1 MGELFEE
8 CEIEIKDKTKNEEE
22 ILLNFFHSYK
32 GLIQLNDERLLEIL
46 MSDKFYMYT
55 FGALEW
61 DPEALE

>member
-1 MGELFEE
+1 MKNKPKIAEE
-8 CEIEIKDKTKNEEE
+8 N
-22 ILLNFFHSYK
+22 LLNFFHIYK

-61 DPEALE
+61 DPEGLEEV

>member
-1 MGELFEE
+1 MKNRPKIAEE
-8 CEIEIKDKTKNEEE
+8 N
-22 ILLNFFHSYK
+22 LLNFFHIYK

-61 DPEALE
+61 DPEGLEEV

>member
-1 MGELFEE
+1 M
-8 CEIEIKDKTKNEEE
+8 KDKTKVEEE
-22 ILLNFFHSYK
+22 ILLNFFHIYK